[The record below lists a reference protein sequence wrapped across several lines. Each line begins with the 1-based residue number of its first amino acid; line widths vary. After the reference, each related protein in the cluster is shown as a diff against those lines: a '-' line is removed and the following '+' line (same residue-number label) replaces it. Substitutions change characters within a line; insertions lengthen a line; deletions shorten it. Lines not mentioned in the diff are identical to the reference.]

1 MNKEADGNMFY
12 IHSFDIYIFDTWALS
27 VLVHVTVEIATLV
40 KGEDGKTKIEI
51 LNNNVV
57 DEMIKKHEAEE
68 AKESEKKKEKSWRS
82 DTCYRHMSL

>member
-1 MNKEADGNMFY
+1 
-12 IHSFDIYIFDTWALS
+12 
-27 VLVHVTVEIATLV
+27 LVHVTVEIATLV

-68 AKESEKKKEKSWRS
+68 AKESEKKKEKS
-82 DTCYRHMSL
+82 

>member
-1 MNKEADGNMFY
+1 M
-12 IHSFDIYIFDTWALS
+12 
-27 VLVHVTVEIATLV
+27 LVHVTVEIATLV

-68 AKESEKKKEKSWRS
+68 AKESEKKKEKS
-82 DTCYRHMSL
+82 